1 MPLPFPAP
9 PYLPDD
15 PASFEAAERLGQL
28 HDGLRA
34 TGFGELPAQER
45 AFEELLVRVAFC
57 CFAEDNGLFE
67 NNQFRHLLEA
77 HTRPDGADTAA
88 LLHEL
93 FQVLSLPVAQR
104 PAQLPPWLATLPCLG
119 EALFGEALPLPAF
132 TAELRERLLACT
144 RCAWERI
151 SPTVFGSLFLTVD
164 DPNKRQWLDARY
176 TPDVHIFKLIG
187 PLFLDELHQELAR
200 AGHDAARLDAL
211 HQRLSTIKLFDPACS
226 GGNVLVVAYRELRLL
241 ELAVLQARF
250 GKAPGEKQSRPEV
263 VPRVTLSQCAGLALE
278 TFPSRV
284 AALALWMA
292 DHLLNRQ
299 FAAALGQ
306 PPVRRPLA
314 ESAHILCHFE
324 LTAGWETTFPGLDY
338 ILSNLLH
345 SGDVSPKYWHPDRP
359 TSAEPRYVG
368 GTNFQQLARYLQHA
382 PHVRAAFV
390 LAKKDLQGPYRAA
403 EWRELQQDYNLSIL
417 FAHRS
422 FAWKVLPG
430 GHGHGSN
437 VVVGLGKATGQP
449 RQLFA
454 YDTPLSEPRLQ
465 LVPHINHY
473 LLAAPDAWFGPR
485 PEPLAPVPRLA
496 EGHSPFDG
504 GHTMLSEEQRHAL
517 LAREPAAAP
526 YVHPFL
532 SSIFYRHPMRLWCV
546 RLAEV
551 PAHALPELPRLRKMR
566 DAVLAYR
573 QNSAFSFG
581 TADASTHDWSENE
594 APVATGFI
602 ALAPGIRPEVE
613 HLAAALLPS
622 GTMVA
627 SGVAYIA
634 PATPY
639 LFGLI
644 ISAMFGA
651 WVRQLCDT
659 WKYGYRNDGALTYY
673 HFPFP
678 VAPTSAQVAAVE
690 AAVAAVLAAP
700 KSHAAQIP
708 VHGYWHDDLTPELA
722 AAVAH
727 LDAAV
732 ERCFRPEPFAT
743 EQERLEFLFAA
754 YHERVAEEGAAGQ

>member
-1 MPLPFPAP
+1 MPLPFPTP

-34 TGFGELPAQER
+34 TGFGEVPAQDR

-57 CFAEDNGLFE
+57 CFAEDNGIFE
-67 NNQFRHLLEA
+67 KNQFRHLLEA

-88 LLHEL
+88 RLQEL
-93 FQVLSLPVAQR
+93 FQVLSHPVAQR
-104 PAQLPPWLATLPCLG
+104 PAQLPPWLATLPYLG

-132 TAELRERLLACT
+132 TTELREQLLACT

-151 SPTVFGSLFLTVD
+151 SPTVFGSLFLAVD

-176 TPDVHIFKLIG
+176 TPDVHIFKIIG
-187 PLFLDELHQELAR
+187 PLFLDELHQQLAQ
-200 AGHDAARLDAL
+200 AGHDAARLEAL

-241 ELAVLQARF
+241 ELAVVQARG
-250 GKAPGEKQSRPEV
+250 GKAPEGKPRPEA
-263 VPRVTLSQCAGLALE
+263 VPRVKLSQCAGLALE
-278 TFPSRV
+278 TFPARV
-284 AALALWMA
+284 AALALWLA
-292 DHLLNRQ
+292 DHQLNQQ

-306 PPVRRPLA
+306 PSVRRPVA
-314 ESAHILCHFE
+314 EAAHILCRFE
-324 LTAGWETTFPGLDY
+324 LTAGWETTFPGVDF
-338 ILSNLLH
+338 ILSNFLN
-345 SGDVSPKYWHPDRP
+345 SGDVSPKYWHPDRL

-368 GTNFQQLARYLQHA
+368 GSNLQQIAKYMQHA
-382 PHVRAAFV
+382 LHVRAAFI
-390 LAKKDLQGPYRAA
+390 LFKNDMQGPNRAA
-403 EWRELQQDYNLSIL
+403 EWQELLQDYDLSLL
-417 FAHRS
+417 FAHRP
-422 FAWKVLPG
+422 FAWKALPG
-430 GHGHGSN
+430 GHATGSN

-473 LLAAPDAWFGPR
+473 LLAAPDAWFAPR
-485 PEPLAPVPRLA
+485 TGPLAPVPRLA
-496 EGHSPFDG
+496 EGSSPFDG
-504 GHTMLSEEQRHAL
+504 GHTMLSEDQRHAL
-517 LAREPAAAP
+517 LAREPAAAS

-532 SSIFYRHPMRLWCV
+532 SSIFYRDPRRLWCV

-551 PAHALPELPRLRKMR
+551 PAHAWPELPRLRKMR
-566 DAVLAYR
+566 DAVHAYR
-573 QNSAFSFG
+573 QDSSLAFG
-581 TADASTHDWSENE
+581 TADASTYDWSEDE

-613 HLAAALLPS
+613 HLAAALLAP
-622 GTMVA
+622 GMMAA
-627 SGVAYIA
+627 SGVEYIA

-678 VAPTSAQVAAVE
+678 LAPTPGQVAAVE
-690 AAVAAVLAAP
+690 AAVAAVHAAP

-754 YHERVAEEGAAGQ
+754 YHERVTKEETAGK